1 MVKPLHTRNPF
12 NEVIKMKILRKVNEN
27 EMLIYHI
34 KTNLGLIIKVK
45 THANLS
51 NEEVAQ
57 TLTNI
62 SNDMDEKLKSNIE

>member
-1 MVKPLHTRNPF
+1 MQ
-12 NEVIKMKILRKVNEN
+12 ILRKVYEN

-51 NEEVAQ
+51 SEEVEQ

>member
-1 MVKPLHTRNPF
+1 MHTRNPF
-12 NEVIKMKILRKVNEN
+12 NEVIKMQILRKVYED

-51 NEEVAQ
+51 NEEVEQ
-57 TLTNI
+57 TLINI

>member
-1 MVKPLHTRNPF
+1 
-12 NEVIKMKILRKVNEN
+12 MKILRKVNDN

-51 NEEVAQ
+51 NEEVEQ